1 MELNW
6 NFHMLVISSPILMIE
21 ACSTVFKMS
30 LSWGVEI
37 IKLSSVESF
46 TWSFTYLLQILA
58 AWCPHREVLKECNF
72 LYIKV
77 EVLIFLANLFSK
89 NDTYLLSTLASKCP
103 QTGVLKES
111 NSHVLRLSPSNEIDL
126 FTLSTCVLMSLYWGV
141 QIMQLS

>member
-1 MELNW
+1 
-6 NFHMLVISSPILMIE
+6 MLVISSPILMIE

-58 AWCPHREVLKECNF
+58 AWCPHTEVLKECNF

-89 NDTYLLSTLASKCP
+89 KWHIFAFN
-103 QTGVLKES
+103 
-111 NSHVLRLSPSNEIDL
+111 
-126 FTLSTCVLMSLYWGV
+126 TCIKMSSYWGV
-141 QIMQLS
+141 KRIQQSCIEIKSFQWNWLIYIKYLCLDVPILRCSNNAIVLILRLKW